1 MATIFW
7 DSDGVILTDFL
18 EGERTVTASSYKAVL
33 RKLKTAMARKRR
45 GRLHLGI
52 LFHHDNAPAH
62 SSRIVRN
69 VLREFR
75 WEVIPHPPYSPDVR
89 LLDFFLFP
97 KLKEHLKGT
106 LFESVDDAKR
116 AVSTWCNTQLPGF
129 YKEGL
134 RRWRHRLQ
142 KCVGADERYV
152 EK

>member
-75 WEVIPHPPYSPDVR
+75 WEVIPHPPYSPDVAPS
-89 LLDFFLFP
+89 DFFLFP